1 MGKMRKLMMA
11 VAAVASLG
19 LAAGCQNNKDKVQAE
34 RQDVAEAQREA
45 NKTVAEARQEGA
57 QERTEVARDEQ
68 EKIAEAQKDVAEE
81 QKDVAEAEREAL
93 NDRNDDLNRDNDLR
107 DDSAI
112 GGAGMAGVNDDKNKD
127 VNKDVKPIGALQT
140 VEGTLTSSLGNSLK
154 LRDANGKELSL
165 EIDKGTRVMHNGK
178 AVKLDNFKEGTKVR
192 ASYVQ
197 DEDQDNVAR
206 DVTITSPVAK

>member
-1 MGKMRKLMMA
+1 MRKLMMA

-45 NKTVAEARQEGA
+45 DKTVAEARKDAA
-57 QERTEVARDEQ
+57 QERTEVSRDEQ
-68 EKIAEAQKDVAEE
+68 EKIADAQKDVAQE
-81 QKDVAEAEREAL
+81 QKDVAEAQREAL
-93 NDRNDDLNRDNDLR
+93 NDRNDDLNRNDDLR

-127 VNKDVKPIGALQT
+127 AKPVGALQT
-140 VEGTLTSSLGNSLK
+140 VEGTLTSSMGNSLK